1 MEQFATEEQ
10 QVEAIKRFWKDNGTA
25 IIIGA
30 VLGLGG
36 LWGWRY
42 YSESQIEAKEQAS
55 AQYQSAIE
63 QLENDG
69 ANSVEQFISK
79 HPDSGYSNIAGLV
92 LAGKMVNNN
101 NLDGA
106 ASQLKQV
113 MDTTSDKHLKSLA
126 GVRLARVQIQQQQ
139 ADQALSTLNAINDES
154 FKALVAEIKG
164 DAFVQQANMDDA
176 RMAYTEALEAD
187 GQNQLVQMKLDNL
200 SVATGS

>member
-25 IIIGA
+25 IIVGA

-42 YSESQIEAKEQAS
+42 YSDTQIEAKEQAS

-79 HPDSGYSNIAGLV
+79 HPDTGYSNIAGLV
-92 LAGKMVNNN
+92 LAGKMVNDN

-139 ADQALSTLNAINDES
+139 ADQALNTLNAINDES

-164 DAFVQQANMDDA
+164 DAFVQQAKMDDA
-176 RMAYTEALEAD
+176 RTAYTEALEAD
-187 GQNQLVQMKLDNL
+187 DQNQLVQMKLDNL

>member
-139 ADQALSTLNAINDES
+139 ADQALSTLNAITDES

>member
-25 IIIGA
+25 IIVGA

-42 YSESQIEAKEQAS
+42 YSDTQIEAKEQAS
-55 AQYQSAIE
+55 VQYQSAIE

-79 HPDSGYSNIAGLV
+79 HPDTGYSNIAGLV
-92 LAGKMVNNN
+92 LAGKMVNDN

-164 DAFVQQANMDDA
+164 DAFVQQAKMDDA
-176 RMAYTEALEAD
+176 RTAYTEALEAD

>member
-25 IIIGA
+25 IIVGA

-42 YSESQIEAKEQAS
+42 YSDAQIEAKEQAS

-79 HPDSGYSNIAGLV
+79 HPDTGYSNIAGLV
-92 LAGKMVNNN
+92 LAGKMVNDN

-164 DAFVQQANMDDA
+164 DAFVQQAKMDDA
-176 RMAYTEALEAD
+176 RTAYTEALEAD

>member
-25 IIIGA
+25 IIVGA

-42 YSESQIEAKEQAS
+42 YSDTQIEAKEQAS

-79 HPDSGYSNIAGLV
+79 HPDTGYSNIAGLV
-92 LAGKMVNNN
+92 LAGKMVNDN

-164 DAFVQQANMDDA
+164 DAFVQQAKMDDA
-176 RMAYTEALEAD
+176 RTAYTEALEAD

>member
-25 IIIGA
+25 IIVGA

-42 YSESQIEAKEQAS
+42 YSDTQIEAKEQAS

-79 HPDSGYSNIAGLV
+79 HPDTGYSNIAGLV
-92 LAGKMVNNN
+92 LAGKMVNDN

-126 GVRLARVQIQQQQ
+126 GRSSGPGSDSA
-139 ADQALSTLNAINDES
+139 ATSGSGPEH
-154 FKALVAEIKG
+154 IK
-164 DAFVQQANMDDA
+164 
-176 RMAYTEALEAD
+176 RH
-187 GQNQLVQMKLDNL
+187 
-200 SVATGS
+200 